1 MTWKLFLNAAETRTK
16 FRPHWWWFIVSLS
29 IREQWESKFHYR
41 ICYVCKGHAYSC
53 CPIKY
58 YPSCMWD
65 CNNDFQTIKHERL
78 SFNCSHSLQSIIL
91 LHHILR
97 YWRNVN
103 NKAWFCIDAVEEI
116 PFQLELNGESEK
128 KNQFKSF
135 HHRIIFHLIFF
146 FLFLLFIV
154 RDS

>member
-1 MTWKLFLNAAETRTK
+1 MLLRQGQSFVHIHDDSSYHLVSGNNGSLN
-16 FRPHWWWFIVSLS
+16 FI
-29 IREQWESKFHYR
+29 IGYA
-41 ICYVCKGHAYSC
+41 YVCKGHAYSC

-128 KNQFKSF
+128 KINLNLFTTASYF
-135 HHRIIFHLIFF
+135 IWYSSSSSF
-146 FLFLLFIV
+146 FL
-154 RDS
+154 